1 MIVNVRKADGSWCA
15 LKLLRG
21 PKGDK
26 GDTGEPGT
34 SLVLLDAYD
43 TLDALKS
50 AHPTGNVGDAYAVGA
65 DVYLWSQTIGGWKL
79 LGTLEGAPGKDGED
93 GTDGVG
99 ISSVEQTSA
108 SDEDGGANVV
118 TITLTNGDKIDVT
131 IRNGSKG
138 EPGAPGAAPS
148 SFPASG
154 ITGVLPAENGG
165 TGYTNLADLAAAL
178 GVGGTAGIEVR
189 TFDGNASKSS
199 TTWREISLGYQPSF
213 VLVWLVTRMP
223 WYTYHDSNGVEI
235 GHQYGGMAVAGHPC
249 LLDGTENEVLKVT
262 SGGFAVRNFVD
273 EESGDHSYVAYLNLT
288 GKTYAVFACK

>member
-118 TITLTNGDKIDVT
+118 TIT
-131 IRNGSKG
+131 
-138 EPGAPGAAPS
+138 
-148 SFPASG
+148 
-154 ITGVLPAENGG
+154 
-165 TGYTNLADLAAAL
+165 
-178 GVGGTAGIEVR
+178 
-189 TFDGNASKSS
+189 
-199 TTWREISLGYQPSF
+199 
-213 VLVWLVTRMP
+213 
-223 WYTYHDSNGVEI
+223 
-235 GHQYGGMAVAGHPC
+235 
-249 LLDGTENEVLKVT
+249 
-262 SGGFAVRNFVD
+262 
-273 EESGDHSYVAYLNLT
+273 
-288 GKTYAVFACK
+288 